1 MKNRIDLTKFNIRT
15 DLVIDHKIEK
25 DYITSNQINDS
36 IKLPHFPERYKS
48 ELAPVHLFASAKA
61 REVNREKT
69 HTRPALFVL
78 LHGYLAWLNDLFC

>member
-36 IKLPHFPERYKS
+36 IK
-48 ELAPVHLFASAKA
+48 VTTI
-61 REVNREKT
+61 EVNDKLEKQLQKK
-69 HTRPALFVL
+69 TRNL
-78 LHGYLAWLNDLFC
+78 YNY